1 MSSPIPEPMA
11 ILTLMTAEVPPHYD
25 RDDWGGWRDE
35 DDDCQDTRQEV
46 LGSGEPAAPFR
57 TRTGADRRPRLIT
70 IPLF

>member
-11 ILTLMTAEVPPHYD
+11 ILTLMIAEVPPDYD

-46 LGSGEPAAPFR
+46 LGSEEPADPVR
-57 TRTGADRRPRLIT
+57 TWTGAERRQPLIGL
-70 IPLF
+70 PLL